1 MICFFL
7 QGEQKLE
14 KVAFCEWQQWDL
26 DAKSLLFPVSQ
37 DQEETQQGKTYPNGG
52 GLRCRDMGG
61 VCGPHL
67 TAASQRLGP

>member
-1 MICFFL
+1 MICFVL
-7 QGEQKLE
+7 QRKQKLE

-52 GLRCRDMGG
+52 GLRC
-61 VCGPHL
+61 
-67 TAASQRLGP
+67 